1 MNVEKLEKSAIKK
14 WRTGERSGRMRL
26 KKILTIEEDTETK
39 NENQIIETAV
49 TKKKNRAQEEN
60 ARVEGNEKEIEME
73 KEIMP
78 DIPGT
83 DRGIGK
89 QQKDTAGT
97 KEPKK
102 GQEVEIETD
111 GREEEA
117 GIKNGKEIKEPT
129 ERGQDP
135 EREGGVVQENKSER
149 NQGNVE
155 VGQEIDQMIGIKKS
169 DRKNALAKIAPG
181 ARKEIDQA
189 DLQVRAGK
197 KRDCLKRLM

>member
-1 MNVEKLEKSAIKK
+1 M
-14 WRTGERSGRMRL
+14 
-26 KKILTIEEDTETK
+26 
-39 NENQIIETAV
+39 
-49 TKKKNRAQEEN
+49 
-60 ARVEGNEKEIEME
+60 
-73 KEIMP
+73 
-78 DIPGT
+78 
-83 DRGIGK
+83 
-89 QQKDTAGT
+89 